1 MIEAL
6 IDYGLFLAK
15 TLTLLFGIGF
25 LLLFLLRARKAASSL
40 EEDRLE
46 IVPLNKHYRNLAHQ
60 LKRASLGH
68 KDFLKFL
75 KSEDKAKKK
84 AEKKKDPKKRLFV
97 LDFHGDIK
105 ATETA
110 ALRELIT
117 CILLEAQ
124 EDDEVLLR
132 LENAGGLVNEHGFA
146 AAQLLRLRSK
156 GLRLTVSVDRVA
168 ASGGYLMAVVA
179 DRIIAAPFAVLG
191 SIGVVAQ
198 LPNFHRVLE
207 RQGIE
212 YELHTAGEY
221 KRTLTLFG
229 ENTEEGRAKV
239 REQLEAI
246 HSLFKAFIEEHRPH
260 LDLARVATGEY
271 WHGQQALELGLIDAI
286 ETSDDFLLAA
296 ARERALYKIAYHA
309 HKRPLERL
317 LAAVQSAF
325 LRY

>member
-1 MIEAL
+1 MTEAL

-25 LLLFLLRARKAASSL
+25 LLLLLVRARKAMGSW

-46 IVPLNKHYRNLAHQ
+46 IVSLNKRYRSLAHQ
-60 LKRASLGH
+60 IKQASLGH

-75 KSEDKAKKK
+75 KAENKAKKG
-84 AEKKKDPKKRLFV
+84 ADEKKKAPQKRLFV
-97 LDFHGDIK
+97 LDFHGDLK

-110 ALRELIT
+110 ELRELIT

-124 EDDEVLLR
+124 EGDEVLLR
-132 LENAGGLVNEHGFA
+132 LENAGGLVSEHGFA
-146 AAQLLRLRSK
+146 AAQLLRLRRQ

-168 ASGGYLMAVVA
+168 ASGGYLMAAVA

-207 RQGIE
+207 RHGIE

-229 ENTEEGRAKV
+229 QNTEEGRNKV

-246 HSLFKAFIEEHRPH
+246 HSLFKAFIREHRPH
-260 LDLARVATGEY
+260 LDLSRVATGEY
-271 WHGQQALELGLIDAI
+271 WHGQQALELGLVDAI

-296 ARERALYKIAYHA
+296 ARERAIYKIAYHA

-317 LAAVQSAF
+317 LASIQAAF
-325 LRY
+325 RY